1 ALWRLQ
7 TVGGHFVG
15 QARIVERTKEFGVP
29 ATFDPVSEECV
40 VNGPDPGFGGRIA
53 ADVEGLTI
61 FQTGRLTGT
70 LLVSSQGD
78 NTFFTFDRLT
88 NRPLSHFAVVT
99 GRSGSPDGSE
109 DCDGADVVNTPLPG
123 YPHGLLVVHDGDNTP
138 DVLDADGEV
147 RANTNFKYLDA
158 G

>member
-1 ALWRLQ
+1 RHTTLIGIFEIQASGQTVTYQRTDTYDFPSTFPLPNGGTWSPCEDPGEGPQLEGLVVDPVTRVLYAAQEDVALWRLQ

-40 VNGPDPGFGGRIA
+40 VNGPDPGFGGRVA

-78 NTFFTFDRLT
+78 NTFFTFDRL
-88 NRPLSHFAVVT
+88 
-99 GRSGSPDGSE
+99 
-109 DCDGADVVNTPLPG
+109 
-123 YPHGLLVVHDGDNTP
+123 
-138 DVLDADGEV
+138 
-147 RANTNFKYLDA
+147 
-158 G
+158 